1 MSHDTSHNTN
11 VIVLLGSQRKASLSR
26 KVALALIDL
35 APPAL
40 QCRIAE
46 IGDLPIFNED
56 LEADVPPSWSR
67 LRKDVTECDAVLF
80 VTPEYNRSMP
90 GGLKNALDVA
100 SRPEGK
106 NVWAKKPAGVVSVTP
121 YKLGAFGANHA
132 IRQTFVFLDM
142 PAMQQPEAYIG
153 DAAKLFDDGGKLV
166 NSSTREFFTKFMHAF
181 EAWIETTI
189 EKPRS

>member
-1 MSHDTSHNTN
+1 MSSKRE
-11 VIVLLGSQRKASLSR
+11 VITIVGSQRRASLSR
-26 KVALALIDL
+26 KVATALISV
-35 APPAL
+35 APSTL
-40 QCRIAE
+40 SCRIVE

-56 LEADVPPSWSR
+56 LEDSVPAPWTR
-67 LRKDVTECDAVLF
+67 LREDVASCDAVLF

-106 NVWAKKPAGVVSVTP
+106 NVWARKAAAVVSVTP

-153 DAAKLFDDGGKLV
+153 NAASLFDNDGKLV
-166 NSSTREFFTKFMHAF
+166 SKETRDFFTKFMNSF
-181 EAWIETTI
+181 EKWIDETVA
-189 EKPRS
+189 EKRAVRS

>member
-1 MSHDTSHNTN
+1 MSQKRE
-11 VIVLLGSQRKASLSR
+11 VIILVGSQRKASLSR
-26 KVALALIDL
+26 KVANALIDL
-35 APPAL
+35 APPGL

-56 LEADVPPSWSR
+56 FEADVPPSWSR
-67 LRKDVTECDAVLF
+67 LRKDVRECDAVLF

-106 NVWAKKPAGVVSVTP
+106 NEWAKKPAGVVSVTP

-153 DAAKLFDDGGKLV
+153 DAAKLFDDKGKLT
-166 NSSTREFFTKFMHAF
+166 NSQTREFLTKFMQAF
-181 EAWIETTI
+181 AAWAETTGGA
-189 EKPRS
+189 RS